1 MYNFREMKFNNDNL
15 NIGHRQRLREK
26 FISSKDSLDD
36 YELLEMLL
44 FLSNSRKDT
53 KGIAKELINNFGS
66 LNNVLD
72 ARVEDLQK
80 VPNIGLSNAIAL
92 KTVREVIN
100 RVLKNDI
107 KQKGVQLNNSTKV
120 EEYCKLSIGNSKNE
134 VIKALFLNGKLDL
147 VKDEIIGNGN
157 INEVKLY
164 KNVLIAKA
172 TQYGCCNIILVHN
185 HPTNDV
191 NPSVADIQL
200 TIDLKELLS
209 MVDMNLVDHIIVSKD
224 YSLSMAKEGLM
235 NKQKAL
241 KYINKKL
248 FN

>member
-1 MYNFREMKFNNDNL
+1 MQFNTDNL

-26 FISSKDSLDD
+26 FISSKDSLND

-53 KGIAKELINNFGS
+53 RGMAKELINNFGS

-72 ARVEDLQK
+72 AGVDDLQK

-92 KTVREVIN
+92 KTIREVIN

-107 KQKGVQLNNSTKV
+107 KQKSIQLNNSTKV

-134 VIKALFLNGKLDL
+134 LIKVLFLNGKLDL

-164 KNVLIAKA
+164 KNILITKA
-172 TQYGCCNIILVHN
+172 TQYGCSNIILVHN